1 MKSTLKH
8 NRQAPRKVRLVAD
21 MVRGKG
27 VKEALA
33 LLRHTPK
40 KATDSLEKVLKS
52 AVANAKENEGK
63 SEDNLYIETITVD
76 KGFTMKRRR
85 PQSRGMSHPIR
96 KHTSIVSIILGERAA
111 KKERVKKE
119 KKAQV
124 KTAPSSKAKKSAVKK
139 AVKKK

>member
-33 LLRHTPK
+33 ILRHTPK

-63 SEDNLYIETITVD
+63 SEDNLYIETITVN

-96 KHTSIVSIILGERAA
+96 KHTSIVSIVLGERTA
-111 KKERVKKE
+111 KKE
-119 KKAQV
+119 KKAPA
-124 KTAPSSKAKKSAVKK
+124 KKASGSKAKKPAVKK

>member
-8 NRQAPRKVRLVAD
+8 NRQAPRKVRLVAN
-21 MVRGKG
+21 MLRGKG

-33 LLRHTPK
+33 ILRHTPK
-40 KATDSLEKVLKS
+40 KATGSLEKVLQS
-52 AVANAKENEGK
+52 ALANAKENDGK

-85 PQSRGMSHPIR
+85 PQWRGTSHPIR
-96 KHTSIVSIILGERAA
+96 KHTSIVKIALGERAA
-111 KKERVKKE
+111 KKDEVKKE
-119 KKAQV
+119 KKAP
-124 KTAPSSKAKKSAVKK
+124 AKAKATKDSSAKK